1 MLAKSRL
8 LSVMLLLITMSA
20 GAADASREDKIK
32 AGYIYN
38 FAKLVN
44 WPQTE
49 SSLDDTAFKIC
60 IMDSNIYKA
69 AATLAGKDIHGKRAE
84 VKKIT
89 ASESVNTECK
99 IIFLTKSANMDE
111 VLETA
116 KGLPILTL
124 ADTVNF
130 VNKGGIIEMFVENN
144 KIRFSINEKSAIENG
159 LQISP
164 RLSGLA
170 NNVIR

>member
-20 GAADASREDKIK
+20 AGAADVSREDKIK

-38 FAKLVN
+38 FAKLVT

-49 SSLDDTAFKIC
+49 SSLFKIC
-60 IMDSNIYKA
+60 IMDGDIYEA
-69 AATLAGKDIHGKRAE
+69 ASTLTGKDIHGKRVE

-89 ASESVNTECK
+89 ASESVNTECM
-99 IIFLTKSANMDE
+99 IIFITKSANMEE
-111 VLETA
+111 VLETV

-124 ADTVNF
+124 ADTINF
-130 VNKGGIIEMFVENN
+130 VSKGGIIEMFVENN
-144 KIRFSINEKSAIENG
+144 KIRFSINEKSAIEND

-170 NNVIR
+170 NIVIR

>member
-8 LSVMLLLITMSA
+8 LFLMLLLITMSA
-20 GAADASREDKIK
+20 GGADVSREDKIK

-49 SSLDDTAFKIC
+49 SSLFKIC
-60 IMDSNIYKA
+60 IMDADIYEA
-69 AATLAGKDIHGKRAE
+69 ASTLAGKDIHGKRVE

-89 ASESVNTECK
+89 ASESVNPECM
-99 IIFLTKSANMDE
+99 IIFLTKSANIDK
-111 VLETA
+111 VLETV
-116 KGLPILTL
+116 KGLPMLTL

-130 VNKGGIIEMFVENN
+130 VNKGGIIELFVENN

-159 LQISP
+159 LHISP

-170 NNVIR
+170 NKVIR